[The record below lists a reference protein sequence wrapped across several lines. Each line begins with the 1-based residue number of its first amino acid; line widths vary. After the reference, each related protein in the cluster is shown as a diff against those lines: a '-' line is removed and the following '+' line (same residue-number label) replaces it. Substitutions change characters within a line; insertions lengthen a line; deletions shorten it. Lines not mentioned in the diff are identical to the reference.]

1 MAHALVVLSW
11 RGRWEEALRAA
22 VSDPF
27 ERETG
32 IRVEHLP
39 HVGLA
44 LPESLSSALNSG
56 GVPPVHIA
64 WSNSVPALQAV
75 DAGHCVPLVPERMAM
90 LRQLRRRAHPEGCSG
105 FPIVHP
111 YVVHYVLGYRRDAVP
126 GAPPKS
132 WNILREKRH
141 QGKIALYPGG
151 NGFYPIAQHMAGGG
165 IHGIPQKME
174 PCWSYMRQLRDAVG
188 LLDYSIGMEQQFKD
202 RSLDLCFRALPNMLA
217 FADAGAAVNWTVP
230 EEGTTDTLDALWIP
244 QGVPES
250 MIAPAMRYIDFALRP
265 DIQQDWCSRLGVLPV
280 HSDAATPA
288 LLKNCAQLPDTA
300 DDLRGILYVPER
312 VKALHQLSW
321 EQQFQNIFAHQ
332 TGGIYGATGS
342 S

>member
-126 GAPPKS
+126 GTPPKS
-132 WNILREKRH
+132 WNILCEKRH

-174 PCWSYMRQLRDAVG
+174 PCWSYMRQLRDTVG

-217 FADAGAAVNWTVP
+217 FADAGAAVSWTVP
-230 EEGTTDTLDALWIP
+230 EESTTDTLDALWIP
-244 QGVPES
+244 QGVLES

-332 TGGIYGATGS
+332 AGGIYSATGS